1 MIANLKKNKKK
12 GFTMVEL
19 IVVIAIIAI
28 IAAVA
33 VPTTISY
40 VQKAR
45 TNTALSETS
54 SVLNTIETYF
64 TDFAAT
70 GDGSIEATD
79 LVTELDEMMPNVQH
93 TTGITVVNNEDNTFT
108 ITVSSSQEGGAST
121 KTYNADTYGFTIAD
135 CTLTAPSG
143 EAGWTAAS

>member
-54 SVLNTIETYF
+54 SVLSTIETYF

-70 GDGSIEATD
+70 GDGSIEAGD
-79 LVTELDEMMPNVQH
+79 LIAELDEMMPTVQH
-93 TTGITVVNNEDNTFT
+93 TSGVTITNDTDAGTFT
-108 ITVSSSQEGGAST
+108 ITVTSTQDGANST
-121 KTYNADTYGFTIAD
+121 KVFNADTYGFTIAD

-143 EAGWTAAS
+143 DTGWAEA